1 MSEEGAHEL
10 LVAVV
15 QAFNFKGMKYVYVH
29 CKQEDDSSKH
39 QTYFTMMLEDSD
51 VPVAGE
57 TIDLF
62 DGYQIIKKNPRG
74 DCRVPDPNNGG
85 HYFYFHENG
94 KEMSDFCNNTIIGAV
109 TEVNGEYKTYT
120 YPDGQTGKFISTK

>member
-1 MSEEGAHEL
+1 MISSLTCKFNFNFQKVLLTQHFQINMSEEGAHEL

-94 KEMSDFCNNTIIGAV
+94 KEMSDFL
-109 TEVNGEYKTYT
+109 
-120 YPDGQTGKFISTK
+120 